1 MHDIILTNIYY
12 DKVHGNMKIINL
24 HGARLNPKL
33 VLNTLR
39 FMSRSTSIYT
49 Y

>member
-1 MHDIILTNIYY
+1 MHDIILTKYYY

-33 VLNTLR
+33 VLNMLR
-39 FMSRSTSIYT
+39 FMNRNT
-49 Y
+49 